1 MTNLIEIEL
10 VFASAERQRLLAIQV
25 DEGATVAEL
34 ISQSGIDQD
43 FPDESIDDLAV
54 GIWGKLVGRDH
65 IVRDGDRIELYR
77 PLQIDPREARRQLA
91 RAGRTMGT
99 TADS

>member
-1 MTNLIEIEL
+1 MTNRIEIEL
-10 VFASAERQRLLAIQV
+10 VFASAERQRLFSIQV

-77 PLQIDPREARRQLA
+77 PLQIDPREARRQRA